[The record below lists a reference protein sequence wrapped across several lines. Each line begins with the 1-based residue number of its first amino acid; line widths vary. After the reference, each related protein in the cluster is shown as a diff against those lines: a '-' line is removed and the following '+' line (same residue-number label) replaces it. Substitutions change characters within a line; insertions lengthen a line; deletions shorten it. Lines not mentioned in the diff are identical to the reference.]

1 MDCAKL
7 KARVDELEGQL
18 ELARKQERVLREIN
32 DQFQR
37 EHLVLI
43 EKYPPGEARIV
54 LENADAAARL
64 PALENELHKLNFELS
79 MLLPKALALDS
90 EVTALRDENDLL
102 KTRLDGLH
110 RLLTKSID
118 LCFTP
123 AKRPE
128 V

>member
-1 MDCAKL
+1 MDCEKL
-7 KARVDELEGQL
+7 KARVEELEGQL
-18 ELARKQERVLREIN
+18 ELARKQGRVLRDIN

-43 EKYPPGEARIV
+43 GKF
-54 LENADAAARL
+54 AAARL
-64 PALENELHKLNFELS
+64 PALEKELHKLNFELG

-90 EVTALRDENDLL
+90 EVTALRGENDLL
-102 KTRLDGLH
+102 RTRHDELH
-110 RLLTKSID
+110 RVLTKSID

>member
-18 ELARKQERVLREIN
+18 ELARKQGRVLRDIN
-32 DQFQR
+32 DEFQR

-43 EKYPPGEARIV
+43 EKFPPGGA
-54 LENADAAARL
+54 AAAARL
-64 PALENELHKLNFELS
+64 PALEKELHKLNFELS

-90 EVTALRDENDLL
+90 EVTALRGENELLRTRHDE
-102 KTRLDGLH
+102 LH
-110 RLLTKSID
+110 RVLTKSID
-118 LCFTP
+118 MYLKP
-123 AKRPE
+123 AIEILARG